1 MIQKKIDILFTK
13 AGQYNKYQFSIVI
26 LFFFQFVCSQFFH
39 NNFSNLISRP
49 FINLNNTY
57 IRIEPNICKQ
67 YFNESNKD
75 EIILSKNQIPT
86 TSIILDFQIYCDS
99 FKTYLISVFYYLGII
114 LGSFISYIF
123 YDKLETKITL
133 GIFIPNQIIC
143 LILFQLLNYKNLK
156 NNYYFLY
163 INLFFLGQSEYIIVN
178 NLFFYICDIIH
189 LSYIPMFITIIIS
202 GRPISYLLGILF
214 FNVMNFNWKTDL
226 LIIAG
231 INFIIY
237 IITITYMVKSPKN
250 ALRNKKYA
258 NFTKYLL
265 KISKRNN
272 KKLKKEDFD
281 FLLPFM
287 SGKEK
292 LEYENIFLLLN
303 PKDINNV
310 DYIEI
315 SSIMDDDE
323 YNDSIDSI
331 KNNKNEKSIYSYL
344 KESFSSNYNEFNKGE
359 TSLKDDYLLSDDNN
373 KIDSIKTLFNKIK
386 MKDYSPLD
394 LLKFKIQVIN
404 FCVLSFLWASYNFIK
419 YGLDSTIKKIP
430 EYNNNIFWVLCT
442 HLIGLISLHIVMIIY
457 ISYKRAFHKLLVTF
471 QLITFIALMM
481 ALYLNKG
488 RKKIN
493 RYILSLVIVQVC
505 WNCLYLLL
513 ILISLLIYP
522 IMLRSKGFGLNIAFG
537 TIGKLVIMFLVD
549 SKNEN
554 EYILYFLTFDFFV
567 ILFSFA
573 LPKKIGS
580 FVIDLNEHEENKKE
594 KNHKINNDNEQLV
607 YSKRKLTY

>member
-1 MIQKKIDILFTK
+1 
-13 AGQYNKYQFSIVI
+13 
-26 LFFFQFVCSQFFH
+26 
-39 NNFSNLISRP
+39 
-49 FINLNNTY
+49 
-57 IRIEPNICKQ
+57 
-67 YFNESNKD
+67 
-75 EIILSKNQIPT
+75 
-86 TSIILDFQIYCDS
+86 
-99 FKTYLISVFYYLGII
+99 
-114 LGSFISYIF
+114 
-123 YDKLETKITL
+123 
-133 GIFIPNQIIC
+133 
-143 LILFQLLNYKNLK
+143 
-156 NNYYFLY
+156 
-163 INLFFLGQSEYIIVN
+163 
-178 NLFFYICDIIH
+178 
-189 LSYIPMFITIIIS
+189 
-202 GRPISYLLGILF
+202 
-214 FNVMNFNWKTDL
+214 
-226 LIIAG
+226 
-231 INFIIY
+231 
-237 IITITYMVKSPKN
+237 MVKSPKN

-292 LEYENIFLLLN
+292 LEYENIFLLLH

-359 TSLKDDYLLSDDNN
+359 ASLKDDYLLSDDNN

-442 HLIGLISLHIVMIIY
+442 HLIGLISLHIVMVIY
-457 ISYKRAFHKLLVTF
+457 ISYKRAFHK
-471 QLITFIALMM
+471 
-481 ALYLNKG
+481 
-488 RKKIN
+488 
-493 RYILSLVIVQVC
+493 
-505 WNCLYLLL
+505 
-513 ILISLLIYP
+513 
-522 IMLRSKGFGLNIAFG
+522 
-537 TIGKLVIMFLVD
+537 
-549 SKNEN
+549 
-554 EYILYFLTFDFFV
+554 
-567 ILFSFA
+567 
-573 LPKKIGS
+573 
-580 FVIDLNEHEENKKE
+580 
-594 KNHKINNDNEQLV
+594 
-607 YSKRKLTY
+607 